1 MKWLFFVKHVLL
13 SSTRSPF
20 SQPAQRGL
28 TRGNIKFHGL
38 SHGPINKK
46 AQFVISVPMAENR
59 IFTNNHQ
66 ESPDIPVPLQC
77 TEFGVPDG
85 VCDFSKLRCCEIVRT
100 VNKMTPREPRVI
112 FFQKPSDPYRSK
124 NKEICTDIDL
134 HACSK
139 LIYQPFHTCSSS
151 SSSSS
156 RSQDSYRA

>member
-46 AQFVISVPMAENR
+46 VQFFISVPTAENR

-85 VCDFSKLRCCEIVRT
+85 ICDFSKLRCCEIVRT

-112 FFQKPSDPYRSK
+112 FFKNHRIHIDPKIKKYLR
-124 NKEICTDIDL
+124 IW
-134 HACSK
+134 
-139 LIYQPFHTCSSS
+139 IYT
-151 SSSSS
+151 
-156 RSQDSYRA
+156 RVVN